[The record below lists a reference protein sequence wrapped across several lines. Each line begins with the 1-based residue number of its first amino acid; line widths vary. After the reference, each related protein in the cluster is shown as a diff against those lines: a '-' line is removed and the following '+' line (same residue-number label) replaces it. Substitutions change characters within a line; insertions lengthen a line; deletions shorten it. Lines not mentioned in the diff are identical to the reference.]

1 MKPISFWRRL
11 LDLIA
16 PRLCVVCGHRL
27 TVTEEVICAKCN
39 FHLPRTG
46 FHHHAYDNEMAK
58 LFWAQIPIEKATAFF
73 YYEAH
78 AETANIIYELKYKN
92 HPEIGNIVGRMLAKE
107 IQPSG
112 FFDGIDG
119 IVPVPLAKKR
129 LRQRGYN
136 QSMEIAQGVSEM
148 TGLPIYKKVVR
159 RNSFKGSQ
167 TNKGRWDRQ
176 ENVEHVFE
184 LTDATAVSNK
194 HLLLIDDVITTGAT
208 CIAPVPKPSV
218 SQATSAS
225 ASSPSASP
233 NHRFFTFLPIYFITF
248 IFFFVPLQPN
258 QR

>member
-119 IVPVPLAKKR
+119 IVPIPLAKKR

-208 CIAPVPKPSV
+208 CIACAKALCQSDNIRI
-218 SQATSAS
+218 SILALGFAKS
-225 ASSPSASP
+225 
-233 NHRFFTFLPIYFITF
+233 
-248 IFFFVPLQPN
+248 
-258 QR
+258 

>member
-1 MKPISFWRRL
+1 MSMTRWNTPMKPISFWRRL

-184 LTDATAVSNK
+184 LTDAIAVSNK

-208 CIAPVPKPSV
+208 CIACAKALCQSGNIHI
-218 SQATSAS
+218 SILALGFAKS
-225 ASSPSASP
+225 
-233 NHRFFTFLPIYFITF
+233 
-248 IFFFVPLQPN
+248 
-258 QR
+258 